1 MPNIKVLFATS
12 ELAPWVKTGGLAD
25 VAAALPDAVHAKGID
40 ARILVP
46 SYPALKAAF
55 PHAPMVAAI
64 PPLTGQLYGAAV
76 REVRTASGV
85 TLYLLECDAYFDRP
99 GNPYLGPDGHDWP
112 DNGLRF
118 GLLSRVAALL
128 ADDYSPLNWRP
139 DILHCSDWQTGLGP
153 VFLRHRPYHVGKA
166 ARTVITIHNLAF
178 QGLFGRDL
186 LPALGL
192 PAHAWSMH
200 GVEYHGYLS
209 FLKGGLQYADA
220 ITTVSPT
227 YAREIQTEA
236 EGMGMD
242 ALLRERAGVLTG
254 ILNGIDMAAWN
265 PATDPHIAAHY
276 DAKQLTS
283 KAANT
288 RALREEMGLAADTER
303 PLIGIVSRLTHQKG
317 LDLVPPLLYW
327 LATEAYPVPAQFAV
341 LGSGDKGLE
350 AAYRELEARFPG
362 QFAVRF
368 RFDEGLAHRIEAGSD
383 MFLMPSRF
391 EPCGLNQM
399 YSLRY
404 GTPPIVRA
412 TGGLADT
419 VVDASHGK
427 HGTGFVFQN
436 ASIEALHETFHRAMA
451 TWHDH
456 KGFAA
461 LQRRAMSADFSWDA
475 PADAYIRLYRSLL
488 Q

>member
-1 MPNIKVLFATS
+1 
-12 ELAPWVKTGGLAD
+12 
-25 VAAALPDAVHAKGID
+25 
-40 ARILVP
+40 
-46 SYPALKAAF
+46 
-55 PHAPMVAAI
+55 
-64 PPLTGQLYGAAV
+64 
-76 REVRTASGV
+76 
-85 TLYLLECDAYFDRP
+85 
-99 GNPYLGPDGHDWP
+99 
-112 DNGLRF
+112 
-118 GLLSRVAALL
+118 
-128 ADDYSPLNWRP
+128 
-139 DILHCSDWQTGLGP
+139 
-153 VFLRHRPYHVGKA
+153 
-166 ARTVITIHNLAF
+166 
-178 QGLFGRDL
+178 
-186 LPALGL
+186 
-192 PAHAWSMH
+192 
-200 GVEYHGYLS
+200 
-209 FLKGGLQYADA
+209 
-220 ITTVSPT
+220 
-227 YAREIQTEA
+227 
-236 EGMGMD
+236 
-242 ALLRERAGVLTG
+242 
-254 ILNGIDMAAWN
+254 MAAWN

-288 RALREEMGLAADTER
+288 RALREEMGLAADTTR

-436 ASIEALHETFHRAMA
+436 ASVEALHETFHRAMA